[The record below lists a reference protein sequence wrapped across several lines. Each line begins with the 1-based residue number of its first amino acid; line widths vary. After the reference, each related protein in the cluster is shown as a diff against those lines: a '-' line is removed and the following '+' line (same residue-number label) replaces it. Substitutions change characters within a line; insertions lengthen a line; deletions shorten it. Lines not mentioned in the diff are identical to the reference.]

1 MKDLIFF
8 IIQNLLIWKNF
19 GGLEQIL
26 HIIFIFFFK
35 EKSFSSFFLY
45 KNNIFSLNVLF
56 INIRFSL
63 SIKTPS
69 QNLNKLLSFSLLSS
83 PKVVPSLPLQILK
96 LNHLFVDIILLNL
109 QISIIDIFFYV
120 LFKNF
125 LPNKMRNFHSLLS
138 RPKSFPFFS
147 F

>member
-8 IIQNLLIWKNF
+8 IIQNLLIIWKNSTNYIGIRF
-19 GGLEQIL
+19 WRAWTNSSYHFHLFFL
-26 HIIFIFFFK
+26 FFFVKKKIFIFFFK

-69 QNLNKLLSFSLLSS
+69 QNLKNFFLNLFSLL
-83 PKVVPSLPLQILK
+83 PK
-96 LNHLFVDIILLNL
+96 LFHFFPYKFSN
-109 QISIIDIFFYV
+109 SIIV
-120 LFKNF
+120 L
-125 LPNKMRNFHSLLS
+125 SIYYS
-138 RPKSFPFFS
+138 
-147 F
+147 